1 VRAIVQEFS
10 FFGACR
16 PFGPGRVDV
25 FSLFPAFAKTC
36 AAAFAASTVLA
47 SAATGALEDYR
58 PEVGQPGKDVI
69 WVPTPER
76 AVDRMIALARIGADD
91 FVIDLGSG
99 DGRIV
104 IAAARLGARGFGVD
118 LNADMVRL
126 AERRAQQA
134 GVAERAKFFV
144 RDIFR
149 TDLRQASV
157 VTLYL
162 LPELNVKLRPALL
175 KLAPGTRIVANAFD
189 MGEWEAD
196 EVDTSTA
203 SLLRLWVVP
212 ASVSGTWQWSLRHEG
227 KDREAVLDLNQ
238 QYQRVSGVVTLGQQR
253 LRLRNARL
261 EGDRLSFVLL
271 EHQRRDYGIRMDYTG
286 RVKGDRI
293 EGEMTGTEFTRPVKW
308 AAVRRPAS
316 PPSHGAVNNGSRP

>member
-1 VRAIVQEFS
+1 LLSLVRIFALTFS
-10 FFGACR
+10 
-16 PFGPGRVDV
+16 
-25 FSLFPAFAKTC
+25 AF
-36 AAAFAASTVLA
+36 FAAGAMLFCPDA
-47 SAATGALEDYR
+47 RAAESYK

-76 AVDRMIALARIGADD
+76 AVDRMMMLARVSTED

-118 LNADMVRL
+118 LNPDMVRL
-126 AERRAQQA
+126 AEQRAREA
-134 GVAERAKFFV
+134 GVEERAKFFV
-144 RDIFR
+144 RDIFK

-196 EVDTSTA
+196 DVDTSTA
-203 SLLRLWVVP
+203 SILRMWVVP
-212 ASVSGTWQWSLRHEG
+212 APVAGTWHWSLSHGGRTQEVSV
-227 KDREAVLDLNQ
+227 DMNQ
-238 QYQRVSGVVTLGQQR
+238 QYQRVSGVATIRQLR

-261 EGDRLSFVLL
+261 DGDRLSFVLL
-271 EHQRRDYGIRMDYTG
+271 EQQRSDHGVRMDFSG

-293 EGEMTGTEFTRPVKW
+293 EGEMTSSETGKPMRWV
-308 AAVRRPAS
+308 AVRNTAQARTHS
-316 PPSHGAVNNGSRP
+316 TLSNGRTP